1 MDQDEL
7 IVTVLVLAMFAW
19 GVILLGSVRRSLRTG
34 EANFK
39 GPVRRDTEPGRF
51 RSVMTIYTAAATIIL
66 LASGDLLLLR
76 SFNKSVTAVLLGL
89 N

>member
-7 IVTVLVLAMFAW
+7 IFTILVLAMFAW
-19 GVILLGSVRRSLRTG
+19 GFILLGSVRRSLRSG

-39 GPVRRDTEPGRF
+39 GPVRRDSDPGRF
-51 RSVMTIYTAAATIIL
+51 RSVMIVYTTAAAIII

-76 SFNKSVTAVLLGL
+76 FFNTSVMAVLLGL